1 LPFLPSVSELVRVR
15 RPWRFWARHGLAW
28 LALPLALL
36 LCAGWVAAHGLDAP
50 LLRRANALLLQRGPD
65 GLPHAALAVWWSC
78 LSLAGRALG
87 LLILFLLA
95 ARRRPDW
102 TAAGLVVLLLGGLVV
117 DALKGA
123 IAAPRPP
130 ALLTAGEIHILGQAL
145 KERSMPSGHAAGAF
159 AAAAVVLLSRGYGR
173 AAAWAVPLALGLATA
188 VALSRLAAGVH
199 WPRDVL
205 AGAAVGWLFGALAVL
220 LAARSGLTAWVA
232 GWHGQR
238 AAVLALLLAGVLM
251 AGLSMGYPQG
261 VAAQVLL
268 ALAAVG
274 VALHRAR
281 GLIDEARRRPP
292 AGQPSI

>member
-1 LPFLPSVSELVRVR
+1 MSDLVRVR

-36 LCAGWVAAHGLDAP
+36 LAAGWVAAHGLDEP
-50 LLRRANALLLQRGPD
+50 LLRQANALLLQRGADGRPD
-65 GLPHAALAVWWSC
+65 AALAVWWSC

-87 LLILFLLA
+87 LLIFFLLV

-102 TAAGLVVLLLGGLVV
+102 TAAGLLVLVLGGLAV

-159 AAAAVVLLSRGYGR
+159 ATAAVVLLSRRHGR
-173 AAAWAVPLALGLATA
+173 AAAWAGPLALGLAA
-188 VALSRLAAGVH
+188 AIALSRLAAGVH

-238 AAVLALLLAGVLM
+238 VAVLALLLAGVLM

-261 VAAQVLL
+261 VAAQAAL
-268 ALAAVG
+268 AVAAVG
-274 VALHRAR
+274 VALRRAR
-281 GLIDEARRRPP
+281 GLIDAARLPRRP
-292 AGQPSI
+292 GHPSLYR